1 MLRNLLLYFFN
12 DFNSYAQSRV
22 NSDLFYNLVF
32 LKQIKLFYFLGYYA
46 VKNKRDF
53 KIFFTVNIKWNF
65 HQN

>member
-32 LKQIKLFYFLGYYA
+32 LKQIKLFYFLGFYA
-46 VKNKRDF
+46 
-53 KIFFTVNIKWNF
+53 IK
-65 HQN
+65 

>member
-32 LKQIKLFYFLGYYA
+32 LKQIKLFYFLGFYA
-46 VKNKRDF
+46 I
-53 KIFFTVNIKWNF
+53 KINVILKYFLL
-65 HQN
+65 